1 MWSGA
6 DSLRPDWLSMSVR
19 SRPSSEQCP
28 RDGVPSEEPGRQGAK
43 REAVSAPTS
52 RQAEWSGGAWP
63 REQVH
68 MGVFSV
74 TSGAELA
81 GVSPCQLDYRTQFRL
96 QLKQCIY
103 VIEALRLRYARPVS
117 RNGCRILVLQSSV
130 VGAHGV
136 HWEDEHWTKIHLYAQ
151 RTFHT

>member
-63 REQVH
+63 REQVQYTW
-68 MGVFSV
+68 GFSV
-74 TSGAELA
+74 SRAEPNLQ
-81 GVSPCQLDYRTQFRL
+81 GYHRVSLTIGP
-96 QLKQCIY
+96 
-103 VIEALRLRYARPVS
+103 
-117 RNGCRILVLQSSV
+117 SS
-130 VGAHGV
+130 AYSSSSAF
-136 HWEDEHWTKIHLYAQ
+136 T
-151 RTFHT
+151 